1 MHIFWKF
8 GRMTALDD
16 GFFLVF
22 FFDGEIDDEDEEKR
36 AQGMVGKT
44 AGWQLRSQRSPLL
57 QPPGNFKGSS

>member
-22 FFDGEIDDEDEEKR
+22 FFDGENDDEDEEKR

-44 AGWQLRSQRSPLL
+44 GGWW
-57 QPPGNFKGSS
+57 GTG